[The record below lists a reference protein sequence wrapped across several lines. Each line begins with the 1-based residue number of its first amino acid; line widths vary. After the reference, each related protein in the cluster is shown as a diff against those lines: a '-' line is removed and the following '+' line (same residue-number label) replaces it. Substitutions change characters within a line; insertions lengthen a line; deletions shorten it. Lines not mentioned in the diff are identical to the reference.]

1 LDFLVTHAPILIV
14 ALPLVA
20 AFAIP
25 LVGIMRGAD
34 RGRNVFSLVIFGLIA
49 FLVAILAMDVHEVG
63 IRVYTFG
70 ATAPEMAV
78 PHDYMLPV
86 RIMFEV
92 DGMSMFM
99 GIVITTV
106 AVAALIYSLHF
117 MKGQTGQSRFYSLMF
132 LLYAGMMG
140 LAFTGDMFNLFV
152 FLEIASIAGA
162 ALAAYRTNM
171 ADAIEGGFKYIVIS
185 AISALLVLFA
195 VGILYAQY
203 NVLSIA
209 AIAQYM
215 QGTRTALDMI
225 ALGLLAGAFVMK
237 LAGVPLHMWAPD
249 TYTVAPAGTTPMI
262 LAASYTSM
270 YALYR
275 VTFTLYGGLLNTTAI
290 GWIVIIVGVLSM
302 FVGVMMAVH
311 QTDIKRMMAY
321 HAISQ
326 GGYMLLGVG
335 VGLAVITDPAALANY
350 GRDAMN
356 GGIFHIINHVF
367 YKALLF
373 MTAEAIFFR
382 IGTRDTNIMGG
393 LARNMKW
400 TTAFYI
406 IGALA
411 ISGIPPFNG
420 FASKLLIYETVLKF
434 SPVLSV
440 IAMFV
445 SLVTLAS
452 FAKVFYSAFTGPP
465 MPAYKEVKEVPRSM
479 IIGMSILAV
488 LIIFFGIFPGLIVD
502 TIVAPATNA
511 LINQAGYINA
521 VMGAVP

>member
-1 LDFLVTHAPILIV
+1 MDSLIYHSPALIV

-25 LVGIMRGAD
+25 LISRAGYRA
-34 RGRNVFSLVIFGLIA
+34 RNTFSLVIFGFIT
-49 FLVAILAMDVHEVG
+49 FLVAALAVDVHSVG

-70 ATAPEMAV
+70 ATAAELALPGG
-78 PHDYMLPV
+78 YMVPV

-92 DGMSMFM
+92 DGMSIFM
-99 GIVITTV
+99 GIIITIVTL
-106 AVAALIYSLHF
+106 AALIYSLHF
-117 MKGQTGQSRFYSLMF
+117 LKGQTGQARFYSLMM
-132 LLYAGMMG
+132 LLYTGMMG

-152 FLEIASIAGA
+152 FLEVASIAGA
-162 ALAAYRTNM
+162 GLAAYRTNM
-171 ADAIEGGFKYIVIS
+171 ADALEGGFKYIVIS
-185 AISALLVLFA
+185 AVSALLVLFA
-195 VGILYAQY
+195 IGILYSQY

-209 AIAQYM
+209 AIAHYM
-215 QGTRTALDMI
+215 QTPTTLDMI
-225 ALGLLAGAFVMK
+225 ALGLLGGAFVMK

-275 VTFTLYGGLLNTTAI
+275 VTFTLYGRHIDTAAI
-290 GWIVIIVGVLSM
+290 GWIVIVVGVLSM
-302 FVGVMMAVH
+302 FIGVMMAVH

-335 VGLAVITDPAALANY
+335 VGLAVLANPVALASY
-350 GRDAMN
+350 GRDAIN
-356 GGIFHIINHVF
+356 GGVFHIINHVF

-382 IGTRDTNIMGG
+382 IGTRDTNKMGG

-400 TTAFYI
+400 TAVFYI

-434 SPVLSV
+434 NPVLAV

-452 FAKVFYSAFTGPP
+452 FAKVFYSAFTGPE
-465 MPAYKEVKEVPRSM
+465 MPAYREVREVPKSM
-479 IIGMSILAV
+479 IIGMAILAACV
-488 LIIFFGIFPGLIVD
+488 IFFGIFPGLIVD
-502 TIVAPATNA
+502 NLVAPATEA
-511 LINQAGYINA
+511 LINQTPYINA

>member
-1 LDFLVTHAPILIV
+1 MDFLVTHSPILIV
-14 ALPLVA
+14 AVPLVA

-25 LVGIMRGAD
+25 LISMSRAGD
-34 RGRNVFSLVIFGLIA
+34 RGRNIFSLVVFGLII
-49 FLVAILAMDVHEVG
+49 FLVAVLARNVHTVG

-70 ATAPEMAV
+70 ATAPELTL
-78 PHDYMLPV
+78 PHGYTVPV
-86 RIMFEV
+86 RIIFEL
-92 DGMSMFM
+92 DGMSIFM
-99 GIVITTV
+99 GLIVTTV
-106 AVAALIYSLHF
+106 ALAALIYSLHF
-117 MKGQTGQSRFYSLMF
+117 MKGQTGQARFYALMF
-132 LLYAGMMG
+132 LLYAAMMG

-162 ALAAYRTNM
+162 GLAAYRTNM
-171 ADAIEGGFKYIVIS
+171 ADAVEGGFKYIVIS
-185 AISALLVLFA
+185 AISALLVLLA
-195 VGILYAQY
+195 IGILYAEY

-209 AIAQYM
+209 AIAHYM
-215 QGTRTALDMI
+215 QYTTLDMV
-225 ALGLLAGAFVMK
+225 ALGLLAGAFVIK

-262 LAASYTSM
+262 LAASYMSM

-275 VTFTLYGGLLNTTAI
+275 VTFTMYGAETNTTAI

-335 VGLAVITDPAALANY
+335 VGLAVLADPAALASY
-350 GRDAMN
+350 GRDAIN
-356 GGIFHIINHVF
+356 GGVFHIINHVF

-382 IGTRDTNIMGG
+382 IGTRDTNKMGG

-400 TTAFYI
+400 TAAFYV

-420 FASKLLIYETVLKF
+420 FASKLLIYESVLKF
-434 SPVLSV
+434 NPVLSV

-452 FAKVFYSAFTGPP
+452 FAKVFYSAFTGPE
-465 MPAYKEVKEVPRSM
+465 MPAYKEVREVPKSM
-479 IIGMSILAV
+479 IIGMSILAAF
-488 LIIFFGIFPGLIVD
+488 IIFFGIFPGLVVN
-502 TIVAPATNA
+502 TIVAPATDA
-511 LINQAGYINA
+511 LINQTSYVNA

>member
-1 LDFLVTHAPILIV
+1 LDFLVTHSPILIV

-25 LVGIMRGAD
+25 LISISRAGD
-34 RGRNVFSLVIFGLIA
+34 RGRNIFSLVIFGLIS
-49 FLVAILAMDVHEVG
+49 FLVAILAKNVHTVG

-70 ATAPEMAV
+70 ATVPELTL
-78 PHDYMLPV
+78 PHGYMVPV
-86 RIMFEV
+86 RIIFEV
-92 DGMSMFM
+92 DGMSIFM
-99 GIVITTV
+99 GLIVTTV
-106 AVAALIYSLHF
+106 ALASLIYSLHF
-117 MKGQTGQSRFYSLMF
+117 MKGQTGQARFYSLMM
-132 LLYAGMMG
+132 LLYAAMMG
-140 LAFTGDMFNLFV
+140 LAFTGDMFNMFV

-162 ALAAYRTNM
+162 GLAAYRTNM
-171 ADAIEGGFKYIVIS
+171 ADAVEGGFKYIVIS

-195 VGILYAQY
+195 IGILYAQY
-203 NVLSIA
+203 NVLNIA
-209 AIAQYM
+209 ALAYYM
-215 QGTRTALDMI
+215 QYTSLDMI

-262 LAASYTSM
+262 LAASYMSM

-275 VTFTLYGGLLNTTAI
+275 VTFTMYGGLINTTAI

-335 VGLAVITDPAALANY
+335 VGLAVLTDPVALANY

-382 IGTRDTNIMGG
+382 IGTRDTNKMGG

-400 TTAFYI
+400 TAVFYV

-420 FASKLLIYETVLKF
+420 FASKLLIYEAVLKF
-434 SPVLSV
+434 NPILSV

-452 FAKVFYSAFTGPP
+452 FVKVFYSAFTGPE
-465 MPAYKEVKEVPRSM
+465 MPAYKEVKEVPKSM
-479 IIGMSILAV
+479 IIGMSILAAC
-488 LIIFFGIFPGLIVD
+488 IIFFGIFPGLVVN

-511 LINQAGYINA
+511 LINQSAYINA

>member
-1 LDFLVTHAPILIV
+1 MDHLITNSPALIV

-20 AFAIP
+20 AFILP
-25 LVGIMRGAD
+25 LISRAGD
-34 RGRNVFSLVIFGLIA
+34 RVRNIFSLVIFSLIS
-49 FLVAILAMDVHEVG
+49 FLVAILAVNVHTVG

-70 ATAPEMAV
+70 ATAAALAL
-78 PHDYMLPV
+78 PHGYMVPV
-86 RIMFEV
+86 RIIFEV

-99 GIVITTV
+99 GIIVTTV
-106 AVAALIYSLHF
+106 TLAALIYSLHF
-117 MKGQTGQSRFYSLMF
+117 LKGQTGQARFYSLMM

-140 LAFTGDMFNLFV
+140 LAFTGDMFNMFV

-162 ALAAYRTNM
+162 GLAAYRTNM
-171 ADAIEGGFKYIVIS
+171 ADAVEGGFKYIVIS
-185 AISALLVLFA
+185 AVSALLVLFA
-195 VGILYAQY
+195 IGILYAQY
-203 NVLSIA
+203 DVLSIA
-209 AIAQYM
+209 ALAYYM
-215 QGTRTALDMI
+215 QYTPLDMI
-225 ALGLLAGAFVMK
+225 ALGLLVGAFVMK

-262 LAASYTSM
+262 LAASYMSM

-275 VTFTLYGGLLNTTAI
+275 VTFTLYGGLINTTAI
-290 GWIVIIVGVLSM
+290 GWVVIVVGLLSM

-335 VGLAVITDPAALANY
+335 VGLAVIADPTALASY

-382 IGTRDTNIMGG
+382 IGTRDTNKMGG

-400 TTAFYI
+400 TAGFYI

-420 FASKLLIYETVLKF
+420 FASKLLIYEAVLKF
-434 SPVLSV
+434 NPILAV

-452 FAKVFYSAFTGPP
+452 FTKVFYSAFTGPP

-479 IIGMSILAV
+479 IVGMSILAV
-488 LIIFFGIFPGLIVD
+488 LIIFFGIFPGLIVN

-511 LINQAGYINA
+511 LINHVSYINA
-521 VMGAVP
+521 VMGAAP

>member
-1 LDFLVTHAPILIV
+1 
-14 ALPLVA
+14 
-20 AFAIP
+20 
-25 LVGIMRGAD
+25 
-34 RGRNVFSLVIFGLIA
+34 
-49 FLVAILAMDVHEVG
+49 
-63 IRVYTFG
+63 
-70 ATAPEMAV
+70 
-78 PHDYMLPV
+78 V

-99 GIVITTV
+99 GIIVTTV
-106 AVAALIYSLHF
+106 ALAALIYSLQF
-117 MKGQTGQSRFYSLMF
+117 MKGRTGQARFYSLMM

-171 ADAIEGGFKYIVIS
+171 ADAVEGGFKYIVIS
-185 AISALLVLFA
+185 AVSALLVLFA
-195 VGILYAQY
+195 IGILYAQY
-203 NVLSIA
+203 DVLSIA
-209 AIAQYM
+209 ALAHFMQY
-215 QGTRTALDMI
+215 TPLDMI
-225 ALGLLAGAFVMK
+225 ALALLVGALVMK

-262 LAASYTSM
+262 LAASYISM

-275 VTFTLYGGLLNTTAI
+275 VTFTMYGGLINTTAI
-290 GWIVIIVGVLSM
+290 GWVVIIVGVLSM

-321 HAISQ
+321 HAVSQ

-335 VGLAVITDPAALANY
+335 VCLAVITDPAALASY

-382 IGTRDTNIMGG
+382 IGTRDTNTMGG

-400 TTAFYI
+400 TAGFYI

-420 FASKLLIYETVLKF
+420 FASKLLIYESVLKF

-465 MPAYKEVKEVPRSM
+465 MPAYEGVKEVPKSM
-479 IIGMSILAV
+479 IVGMSILAV
-488 LIIFFGIFPGLIVD
+488 LIIFFGLFPGLIVD

-511 LINQAGYINA
+511 LIDQASYINA

>member
-1 LDFLVTHAPILIV
+1 LDRLVTHSPALIV
-14 ALPLVA
+14 ALPLMA

-25 LVGIMRGAD
+25 FISRAGD
-34 RGRNVFSLVIFGLIA
+34 RVRNVFNLVIFSLIA
-49 FLVAILAMDVHEVG
+49 FLVAVLAVDVHSVG

-70 ATAPEMAV
+70 AKLPELAI
-78 PHDYMLPV
+78 PEGYMVPV
-86 RIMFEV
+86 RIIFEV
-92 DGMSMFM
+92 DGMSVFM
-99 GIVITTV
+99 GLTITTV
-106 AVAALIYSLHF
+106 TLAALIYSLHF
-117 MKGQTGQSRFYSLMF
+117 MKGQTGLARFYSLMM

-162 ALAAYRTNM
+162 GLAAYRTNM
-171 ADAIEGGFKYIVIS
+171 ADAVEGGFKYIVIS
-185 AISALLVLFA
+185 SVSALLVLFTI
-195 VGILYAQY
+195 GILYAQY

-209 AIAQYM
+209 ALAHYI
-215 QGTRTALDMI
+215 QGTPLDML
-225 ALGLLAGAFVMK
+225 ALGLLAGAFVIK
-237 LAGVPLHMWAPD
+237 LAGVPVHMWAPD

-275 VTFTLYGGLLNTTAI
+275 VTFTLYGAHIDTTAI
-290 GWIVIIVGVLSM
+290 GWVVIIIGVLSM

-335 VGLAVITDPAALANY
+335 VGLAVLTDPVALANY
-350 GRDAMN
+350 GRDAIN

-382 IGTRDTNIMGG
+382 IGTRDTNKMGG

-400 TTAFYI
+400 TAVFYV

-411 ISGIPPFNG
+411 ISGIPPLNG
-420 FASKLLIYETVLKF
+420 FASKLLIYETVMRF
-434 SPVLSV
+434 NPILSV

-452 FAKVFYSAFTGPP
+452 FTKVFYSAFTGPE
-465 MPAYKEVKEVPRSM
+465 MPAYKEVKEVPKSM
-479 IIGMSILAV
+479 IIGMAILAA
-488 LIIFFGIFPGLIVD
+488 LIIFFGLFPGLIVD
-502 TIVAPATNA
+502 TIVAPATDA
-511 LINQAGYINA
+511 LINQESYINA
-521 VMGAVP
+521 VMGAAVP

>member
-20 AFAIP
+20 SFVIP
-25 LVGIMRGAD
+25 LLSLSKAGD
-34 RGRNVFSLVIFGLIA
+34 RGRNIFSLVIFGLIA
-49 FLVAILAMDVHEVG
+49 FLVAILAKNIHTVG

-70 ATAPEMAV
+70 ATAPELAL
-78 PHDYMLPV
+78 PHGYTVPV
-86 RIMFEV
+86 RIIFEL
-92 DGMSMFM
+92 DSMSIFM
-99 GIVITTV
+99 GIIVTTV
-106 AVAALIYSLHF
+106 ALAALIYSLHF
-117 MKGQTGQSRFYSLMF
+117 MKGQTGQTRFYALMF

-162 ALAAYRTNM
+162 GLAAYRTNM

-195 VGILYAQY
+195 IGILYAQY

-209 AIAQYM
+209 AIAHYM
-215 QGTRTALDMI
+215 QYTTLDMI

-262 LAASYTSM
+262 LAASYMSM

-275 VTFTLYGGLLNTTAI
+275 VTFTMYGGQINTTAI

-302 FVGVMMAVH
+302 FIGVMMAVH

-335 VGLAVITDPAALANY
+335 VGLAVLANPEALANY

-382 IGTRDTNIMGG
+382 IGTRDTNKMGG

-420 FASKLLIYETVLKF
+420 FASKLLIYESVLKF
-434 SPVLSV
+434 NPVLSV

-452 FAKVFYSAFTGPP
+452 FTKVFYSAFTGPE
-465 MPAYKEVKEVPRSM
+465 MPAYKEVKEVPKSM

-488 LIIFFGIFPGLIVD
+488 CIIFLGLFPGLVVK
-502 TIVAPATNA
+502 TIVAPATDA
-511 LINQAGYINA
+511 LINQSSYINA

>member
-1 LDFLVTHAPILIV
+1 V

-25 LVGIMRGAD
+25 LIGISRAGD
-34 RGRNVFSLVIFGLIA
+34 KVRNTFSLVILSLIA
-49 FLVAILAMDVHEVG
+49 FLVAILAVDVHSTG
-63 IRVYTFG
+63 IHVYTFG
-70 ATAPEMAV
+70 ATAPELTIPEV
-78 PHDYMLPV
+78 YIVPV
-86 RIMFEV
+86 RIIFEV
-92 DGMSMFM
+92 DGMSIFM

-106 AVAALIYSLHF
+106 TLASLIYSLHF
-117 MKGQTGQSRFYSLMF
+117 MKGQTGQARFYTLMF

-140 LAFTGDMFNLFV
+140 LAFTGDMFNMFV

-171 ADAIEGGFKYIVIS
+171 ADAVEGGFKYIVIS
-185 AISALLVLFA
+185 SISALLVLFA
-195 VGILYAQY
+195 VGILYSQY
-203 NVLSIA
+203 NALNIA
-209 AIAQYM
+209 ALAQFM
-215 QGTRTALDMI
+215 AQSAEVTRLDTI

-249 TYTVAPAGTTPMI
+249 TYTVAPAGATPMI

-275 VTFTLYGGLLNTTAI
+275 VTFTLYGRQINTTAI
-290 GWIVIIVGVLSM
+290 GWVVIIVGVLSM
-302 FVGVMMAVH
+302 FIGVMMAVH

-335 VGLAVITDPAALANY
+335 VGLAVLADPVALASY

-373 MTAEAIFFR
+373 MTAEAIFLR
-382 IGTRDTNIMGG
+382 IGTRDTNKMGG

-400 TTAFYI
+400 TAAFYI

-420 FASKLLIYETVLKF
+420 FASKLLIYQTVLKF
-434 SPVLSV
+434 NPVLSV
-440 IAMFV
+440 VAMFV

-452 FAKVFYSAFTGPP
+452 FTKVFYAAFTGPE
-465 MPAYKEVKEVPRSM
+465 MPAYKGVKEVPKSM
-479 IIGMSILAV
+479 IIGMGILAAC
-488 LIIFFGIFPGLIVD
+488 IIFFGLFPGLIVD
-502 TIVAPATNA
+502 NIVAPATNA
-511 LINQAGYINA
+511 LINQASYINA
-521 VMGAVP
+521 VMGTAP

>member
-1 LDFLVTHAPILIV
+1 LDFLTTNSPALIV
-14 ALPLVA
+14 ALPLFA
-20 AFAIP
+20 AFTIP
-25 LVGIMRGAD
+25 LINRAGEKV
-34 RGRNVFSLVIFGLIA
+34 RNTFSLVIFGLIA
-49 FLVAILAMDVHEVG
+49 FLVAILAENVHTVG
-63 IRVYTFG
+63 IRIYTFG
-70 ATAPEMAV
+70 ATAAQLALPQG
-78 PHDYMLPV
+78 YMVPV

-99 GIVITTV
+99 GIIVTTV
-106 AVAALIYSLHF
+106 TLAALIYSLQF
-117 MKGQTGQSRFYSLMF
+117 MKGRTGQARFYSLMM

-171 ADAIEGGFKYIVIS
+171 ADAVEGGFKYIVIS
-185 AISALLVLFA
+185 AVSALLVLFA
-195 VGILYAQY
+195 IGILYAQY
-203 NVLSIA
+203 DVLSIA
-209 AIAQYM
+209 ALAHYM
-215 QGTRTALDMI
+215 QYTPLDMI
-225 ALGLLAGAFVMK
+225 ALALLVGALVMK

-262 LAASYTSM
+262 LAASYISM

-275 VTFTLYGGLLNTTAI
+275 VTFTMYGGLINTTAI
-290 GWIVIIVGVLSM
+290 GWVVIIVGVLSM

-335 VGLAVITDPAALANY
+335 VCLAVITDPAALASY

-356 GGIFHIINHVF
+356 GGVFHIINHVF

-382 IGTRDTNIMGG
+382 IGTRDTNKMGG

-400 TTAFYI
+400 TAGFYI

-420 FASKLLIYETVLKF
+420 FASKLLIYESVLKF

-465 MPAYKEVKEVPRSM
+465 MPAYEGVKEVPRSM

-488 LIIFFGIFPGLIVD
+488 LIIFFGLFPGLIVN

-511 LINQAGYINA
+511 LIDQAPYINA

>member
-1 LDFLVTHAPILIV
+1 M
-14 ALPLVA
+14 PLVA
-20 AFAIP
+20 AFVIP
-25 LVGIMRGAD
+25 LIGISRAQD
-34 RGRNVFSLVIFGLIA
+34 RGRNIFSLVIFGLIV
-49 FLVAILAMDVHEVG
+49 FLVAILAKNVHAVG

-70 ATAPEMAV
+70 ATTPELAL
-78 PHDYMLPV
+78 PNGYMVPV

-92 DGMSMFM
+92 DGMSIFM
-99 GIVITTV
+99 GLVITIV
-106 AVAALIYSLHF
+106 ALASLIYSLHF
-117 MKGQTGQSRFYSLMF
+117 MKGQTGQARFYSLMF

-140 LAFTGDMFNLFV
+140 LAFTGDMFNMFV

-162 ALAAYRTNM
+162 ALAAYRTKM
-171 ADAIEGGFKYIVIS
+171 ADAVEGGFKYIVIS

-195 VGILYAQY
+195 IGILYAQY

-209 AIAQYM
+209 AIANYM
-215 QGTRTALDMI
+215 QHTTLDMI

-275 VTFTLYGGLLNTTAI
+275 VTFTLYGVEINTIAI

-302 FVGVMMAVH
+302 FIGVMMAVH

-335 VGLAVITDPAALANY
+335 VGLAVLANPMALANY
-350 GRDAMN
+350 GRDAMT

-382 IGTRDTNIMGG
+382 IGTRDTNKMGG

-400 TTAFYI
+400 TAAFYV

-420 FASKLLIYETVLKF
+420 FASKLLIYESVLKF

-452 FAKVFYSAFTGPP
+452 FAKVFYAAFTGPEL
-465 MPAYKEVKEVPRSM
+465 PAYKEVKEVPRSM
-479 IIGMSILAV
+479 IIGMSILAAF
-488 LIIFFGIFPGLIVD
+488 IIFFGIFPGLVVD

-511 LINQAGYINA
+511 LIDQAGYINA

>member
-1 LDFLVTHAPILIV
+1 LDFLVTHSPALIV
-14 ALPLVA
+14 LTSLVA
-20 AFAIP
+20 AFVIP
-25 LVGIMRGAD
+25 LISISRAGD
-34 RGRNVFSLVIFGLIA
+34 RPRNVFSLVIFGFIA
-49 FLVAILAMDVHEVG
+49 FLVGILAIDVHSVG

-70 ATAPEMAV
+70 ATAPELTV
-78 PHDYMLPV
+78 PTGYIVPV
-86 RIMFEV
+86 RIIFEV

-106 AVAALIYSLHF
+106 ALASLIYSLHF
-117 MKGQTGQSRFYSLMF
+117 MKGRTGQARFYSLMF

-140 LAFTGDMFNLFV
+140 LALTGDMFNMFV

-171 ADAIEGGFKYIVIS
+171 ADAVEGGFKYIVIS

-195 VGILYAQY
+195 VGVLYSQY
-203 NVLSIA
+203 NVLTIA
-209 AIAQYM
+209 AIAHYM
-215 QGTRTALDMI
+215 QHTTLDMI

-275 VTFTLYGGLLNTTAI
+275 VTFTLYGGLINTTAI

-302 FVGVMMAVH
+302 FIGVMMAVH

-335 VGLAVITDPAALANY
+335 VGLAVITDPAALASY

-356 GGIFHIINHVF
+356 GGVFHIINHVF

-382 IGTRDTNIMGG
+382 IGTRDTNKMGG

-400 TTAFYI
+400 TAVFYI

-420 FASKLLIYETVLKF
+420 FASKLLIYESVMRF
-434 SPVLSV
+434 NPVLSV

-452 FAKVFYSAFTGPP
+452 FTKVFYAAFTGPP
-465 MPAYKEVKEVPRSM
+465 MPAYREVKEVPKSM
-479 IIGMSILAV
+479 IIGMGILAACV
-488 LIIFFGIFPGLIVD
+488 IFFGLFPGLVVD

-511 LINQAGYINA
+511 LVDRASYINA

>member
-1 LDFLVTHAPILIV
+1 MDFLVTHAPILIV

-20 AFAIP
+20 AFVIP
-25 LVGIMRGAD
+25 LISISRAGD
-34 RGRNVFSLVIFGLIA
+34 RGRNIFSLIIFGLIV
-49 FLVAILAMDVHEVG
+49 FLVAILAKNVHTVG

-70 ATAPEMAV
+70 ATAPELAL
-78 PHDYMLPV
+78 PHGYMVPV
-86 RIMFEV
+86 RIIFEV
-92 DGMSMFM
+92 DGMSIFM
-99 GIVITTV
+99 GLIVTTV
-106 AVAALIYSLHF
+106 ALAALIYSLHF
-117 MKGQTGQSRFYSLMF
+117 MKGQTGQARLYALMF
-132 LLYAGMMG
+132 LLYAAMMG

-162 ALAAYRTNM
+162 GLAAYRTNM
-171 ADAIEGGFKYIVIS
+171 ADAVEGGFKYIVIS

-195 VGILYAQY
+195 IGILYAQY
-203 NVLSIA
+203 NVLNIA
-209 AIAQYM
+209 ALAYYM
-215 QGTRTALDMI
+215 QYTPLDML
-225 ALGLLAGAFVMK
+225 ALGLLGGAFVMK

-262 LAASYTSM
+262 LAASYMSM

-275 VTFTLYGGLLNTTAI
+275 VTFTMYGGLINTTAI

-302 FVGVMMAVH
+302 FIGVMMAVH

-335 VGLAVITDPAALANY
+335 VGLAVLTDPVALANY

-367 YKALLF
+367 YKSLLF

-382 IGTRDTNIMGG
+382 IGTRDTNKMGG
-393 LARNMKW
+393 LAHNMKW
-400 TTAFYI
+400 TAVFYI

-420 FASKLLIYETVLKF
+420 FASKLLIYQTVLKF
-434 SPVLSV
+434 NPILSV

-452 FAKVFYSAFTGPP
+452 FAKVFYSAFTGPE
-465 MPAYKEVKEVPRSM
+465 MPAYKEVKEVPKSM
-479 IIGMSILAV
+479 IIGMSILAACV
-488 LIIFFGIFPGLIVD
+488 ILFGLFPGLVVD
-502 TIVAPATNA
+502 TIVAPATDA
-511 LINQAGYINA
+511 LIDQASYINA

>member
-1 LDFLVTHAPILIV
+1 MDFLVTHSPALIV

-25 LVGIMRGAD
+25 LISRAGNRA
-34 RGRNVFSLVIFGLIA
+34 RNIFSLAIFGLIV
-49 FLVAILAMDVHEVG
+49 FLVAVLASDVYAVG
-63 IRVYTFG
+63 IRIYTFG
-70 ATAPEMAV
+70 ATAPEMALPGGYTV
-78 PHDYMLPV
+78 PV
-86 RIMFEV
+86 RIMFQV
-92 DGMSMFM
+92 DGMSIFM
-99 GIVITTV
+99 GIIITTV
-106 AVAALIYSLHF
+106 ALASLIYSLQF
-117 MKGQTGQSRFYSLMF
+117 MKGQSGQARFYSLMM
-132 LLYAGMMG
+132 LLYVGMMG
-140 LAFTGDMFNLFV
+140 LAFTGDMFNMFV
-152 FLEIASIAGA
+152 FLEIASISGTG
-162 ALAAYRTNM
+162 LAAYRTNM
-171 ADAIEGGFKYIVIS
+171 ADAVEGGFKYIVIS
-185 AISALLVLFA
+185 AISALMVLFA
-195 VGILYAQY
+195 IGILYSQY

-209 AIAQYM
+209 ALAYYM
-215 QGTRTALDMI
+215 QYTTLDMV

-262 LAASYTSM
+262 LAASYMSM

-275 VTFTLYGGLLNTTAI
+275 VTFTLYGGHIDTTAI
-290 GWIVIIVGVLSM
+290 GWIVIVVGVLSM

-335 VGLAVITDPAALANY
+335 VGLAVLADPVALANY
-350 GRDAMN
+350 GRDAIN
-356 GGIFHIINHVF
+356 GGVFHIINHVF
-367 YKALLF
+367 YKSLLF

-382 IGTRDTNIMGG
+382 IGTRDTNKMGG

-400 TTAFYI
+400 TAVFYV

-411 ISGIPPFNG
+411 ISGIPPLNG
-420 FASKLLIYETVLKF
+420 FASKLLIYQTVLRF
-434 SPVLSV
+434 NPVLSV

-452 FAKVFYSAFTGPP
+452 FAKVFYSAFTGPE
-465 MPAYKEVKEVPRSM
+465 MPVYKEVKEVPKSM
-479 IIGMSILAV
+479 IIGMGILAAC
-488 LIIFFGIFPGLIVD
+488 IIFFGIFPGLIVD
-502 TIVAPATNA
+502 TIVAPATEA
-511 LINQAGYINA
+511 LINQAPYINA

>member
-1 LDFLVTHAPILIV
+1 LDFLIANSPALIV

-25 LVGIMRGAD
+25 LIGISRVGD
-34 RGRNVFSLVIFGLIA
+34 KGRNIFSLLVFGLIA
-49 FLVAILAMDVHEVG
+49 FLVAILAVDVHANG
-63 IRVYTFG
+63 IHVYTFG
-70 ATAPEMAV
+70 ATSAELTL
-78 PHDYMLPV
+78 PHGYMVPV
-86 RIMFEV
+86 RIIFEV
-92 DGMSMFM
+92 DAMSIFM
-99 GIVITTV
+99 GLVITT
-106 AVAALIYSLHF
+106 AALASLIYSLHF
-117 MKGQTGQSRFYSLMF
+117 MKGQTGQSRFYALMF

-171 ADAIEGGFKYIVIS
+171 ADAIEGGFKYIVVS

-195 VGILYAQY
+195 IGILYAQY

-209 AIAQYM
+209 AIAHYM
-215 QGTRTALDMI
+215 QYTTLDVI
-225 ALGLLAGAFVMK
+225 ALGLLAIAFVMK

-275 VTFTLYGGLLNTTAI
+275 VTFTVYGGHINTTAI
-290 GWIVIIVGVLSM
+290 GWVVIIVGVLSM
-302 FVGVMMAVH
+302 FIGVMMAVH

-335 VGLAVITDPAALANY
+335 VGLAVIANPAALASY

-356 GGIFHIINHVF
+356 GGIFHIMNHVF

-382 IGTRDTNIMGG
+382 IGTRDTNKMGG

-400 TTAFYI
+400 TAGFYI

-420 FASKLLIYETVLKF
+420 FASKLLIYEAVLKF
-434 SPVLSV
+434 NPVLSA

-452 FAKVFYSAFTGPP
+452 FTKVFYSAFTGPE
-465 MPAYKEVKEVPRSM
+465 MPAYKGVKEVPKSM

-488 LIIFFGIFPGLIVD
+488 CIIFFGLFPGLVVD
-502 TIVAPATNA
+502 NIVAPATNA
-511 LINQAGYINA
+511 LINHASYINA

>member
-1 LDFLVTHAPILIV
+1 LDFLTTNSPALIV
-14 ALPLVA
+14 ALPLFA
-20 AFAIP
+20 AFTIP
-25 LVGIMRGAD
+25 LINRAGEKT
-34 RGRNVFSLVIFGLIA
+34 RNIFSLVIFGLIS
-49 FLVAILAMDVHEVG
+49 FLVAILAVNVHSVG

-70 ATAPEMAV
+70 ATAAQMAL
-78 PHDYMLPV
+78 PQGYMVPV

-92 DGMSMFM
+92 DAMSMFM
-99 GIVITTV
+99 GIIVTTV
-106 AVAALIYSLHF
+106 TLAALIYSLHF
-117 MKGQTGQSRFYSLMF
+117 MKGRTGQARFYSLMM

-185 AISALLVLFA
+185 AVSALLVLFA
-195 VGILYAQY
+195 IGILYAQY
-203 NVLSIA
+203 DVLSIA
-209 AIAQYM
+209 ALAHFMQY
-215 QGTRTALDMI
+215 TPLDMI
-225 ALGLLAGAFVMK
+225 ALGLLVGALVMK

-262 LAASYTSM
+262 LAASYISM

-275 VTFTLYGGLLNTTAI
+275 VTFTMYGGLINTTAI
-290 GWIVIIVGVLSM
+290 GWVVIIIGVLSM

-335 VGLAVITDPAALANY
+335 VCLAVITDPVALASY

-382 IGTRDTNIMGG
+382 IGTRDTNKMGG

-400 TTAFYI
+400 TAGFYI

-420 FASKLLIYETVLKF
+420 FASKLLIYESVLKF

-465 MPAYKEVKEVPRSM
+465 MPAYKEIKEVPKSM

-488 LIIFFGIFPGLIVD
+488 LIIFFGLFPGLIVN

-511 LINQAGYINA
+511 LINHASYINA

>member
-1 LDFLVTHAPILIV
+1 
-14 ALPLVA
+14 
-20 AFAIP
+20 
-25 LVGIMRGAD
+25 
-34 RGRNVFSLVIFGLIA
+34 
-49 FLVAILAMDVHEVG
+49 
-63 IRVYTFG
+63 
-70 ATAPEMAV
+70 
-78 PHDYMLPV
+78 
-86 RIMFEV
+86 
-92 DGMSMFM
+92 
-99 GIVITTV
+99 
-106 AVAALIYSLHF
+106 
-117 MKGQTGQSRFYSLMF
+117 
-132 LLYAGMMG
+132 
-140 LAFTGDMFNLFV
+140 
-152 FLEIASIAGA
+152 
-162 ALAAYRTNM
+162 
-171 ADAIEGGFKYIVIS
+171 
-185 AISALLVLFA
+185 
-195 VGILYAQY
+195 
-203 NVLSIA
+203 
-209 AIAQYM
+209 
-215 QGTRTALDMI
+215 
-225 ALGLLAGAFVMK
+225 
-237 LAGVPLHMWAPD
+237 
-249 TYTVAPAGTTPMI
+249 VAPAGTTPMI
-262 LAASYTSM
+262 LAASYISM

-275 VTFTLYGGLLNTTAI
+275 VTFTLYGGLINTTAI
-290 GWIVIIVGVLSM
+290 GWVVIIVGVLSM

-335 VGLAVITDPAALANY
+335 VCLAVITDPVALASY

-356 GGIFHIINHVF
+356 GGVFHIINHVF

-382 IGTRDTNIMGG
+382 IGTRDTNKMGG

-400 TTAFYI
+400 TAGFYI

-420 FASKLLIYETVLKF
+420 FASKLLIYESVLKF

-465 MPAYKEVKEVPRSM
+465 MPAYEEVKEVPKSM

-488 LIIFFGIFPGLIVD
+488 LIIFFGLFPGLIVD

-511 LINQAGYINA
+511 LIDQAPYINA

>member
-1 LDFLVTHAPILIV
+1 LDSLVTRSPALIV
-14 ALPLVA
+14 WLPLVA
-20 AFAIP
+20 AFVIP
-25 LVGIMRGAD
+25 LISISRAGAK
-34 RGRNVFSLVIFGLIA
+34 GRNIFTLGIFGVIA
-49 FLVAILAMDVHEVG
+49 FLVAILARDVHTNG

-70 ATAPEMAV
+70 ATAPELAV
-78 PHDYMLPV
+78 PTGYIVPV
-86 RIMFEV
+86 RIIFEV
-92 DGMSMFM
+92 DGMSIFM
-99 GIVITTV
+99 GLIITTV
-106 AVAALIYSLHF
+106 ALASLIYSLHF
-117 MKGQTGQSRFYSLMF
+117 LKGQTGQARFYSLMM

-162 ALAAYRTNM
+162 GLAAYRTNM

-195 VGILYAQY
+195 IGILYAQY
-203 NVLSIA
+203 NALSVA
-209 AIAQYM
+209 ALAHYI
-215 QGTRTALDMI
+215 QGTTLDMI
-225 ALGLLAGAFVMK
+225 ALGLLAIALVMK

-275 VTFTLYGGLLNTTAI
+275 VTFTLYGGHIDTTAI
-290 GWIVIIVGVLSM
+290 GWVVIIVGVLSM

-335 VGLAVITDPAALANY
+335 VGLAVLTDPVARESYGLA
-350 GRDAMN
+350 AMN

-382 IGTRDTNIMGG
+382 IGTRDTNKMGG

-400 TTAFYI
+400 TAAFYI

-411 ISGIPPFNG
+411 ISGIPPLNG
-420 FASKLLIYETVLKF
+420 FASKLLIYEAVLKF
-434 SPVLSV
+434 NPVLSV

-452 FAKVFYSAFTGPP
+452 FTKVFYSAFTGPE
-465 MPAYKEVKEVPRSM
+465 MPAYKEVREVPKSM
-479 IIGMSILAV
+479 IIGMSILAAF
-488 LIIFFGIFPGLIVD
+488 IIFFGIFPGLVVN

-511 LINQAGYINA
+511 LINQTSYINA

>member
-1 LDFLVTHAPILIV
+1 LDNLVTHSPALIV
-14 ALPLVA
+14 WLPLVA
-20 AFAIP
+20 AFIIP
-25 LVGIMRGAD
+25 LISLGRAGA
-34 RGRNVFSLVIFGLIA
+34 RARSIFVFVIFSFIF
-49 FLVAILAMDVHEVG
+49 FLVAILAKNVHTVG

-70 ATAPEMAV
+70 AKLPELAV
-78 PHDYMLPV
+78 PEGYMVPV
-86 RIMFEV
+86 RIIFEV
-92 DGMSMFM
+92 DSMSIFM
-99 GIVITTV
+99 GLTITTV
-106 AVAALIYSLHF
+106 TLAALIYSLHF
-117 MKGQTGQSRFYSLMF
+117 MKGQTGLARFYSLMM
-132 LLYAGMMG
+132 LLYAAMMG

-162 ALAAYRTNM
+162 GLAAYRTNM
-171 ADAIEGGFKYIVIS
+171 ADAVEGGFKYIVIS
-185 AISALLVLFA
+185 AVSALLVLFTI
-195 VGILYAQY
+195 GILYAQY

-209 AIAQYM
+209 ALAHYIR
-215 QGTRTALDMI
+215 GTPLDML
-225 ALGLLAGAFVMK
+225 ALGLLAGAFVIK
-237 LAGVPLHMWAPD
+237 LAGVPVHMWAPD

-275 VTFTLYGGLLNTTAI
+275 VTFTLYGGHINTTAI

-335 VGLAVITDPAALANY
+335 VGLAVLTNPVALANY
-350 GRDAMN
+350 GRDAIN

-382 IGTRDTNIMGG
+382 IGTRDTNKMGG

-400 TTAFYI
+400 TAIFYV

-420 FASKLLIYETVLKF
+420 FASKLLIYEAVLKF
-434 SPVLSV
+434 NPVLSV

-452 FAKVFYSAFTGPP
+452 FTKVFYSTFTGPQ
-465 MPAYKEVKEVPRSM
+465 MPAYKEVKEVPKSM
-479 IIGMSILAV
+479 IIGMSILAAC
-488 LIIFFGIFPGLIVD
+488 IIFFGLFPGLIVN

-511 LINQAGYINA
+511 LINQASYINA

>member
-1 LDFLVTHAPILIV
+1 MDFLTAHAPALIV
-14 ALPLVA
+14 ALPLLA

-25 LVGIMRGAD
+25 LISRAGHSARSI
-34 RGRNVFSLVIFGLIA
+34 FSLAVLGA
-49 FLVAILAMDVHEVG
+49 TASLVAILAVDVYSTG

-70 ATAPEMAV
+70 ATLPEMALPAGYTV
-78 PHDYMLPV
+78 PV
-86 RIMFEV
+86 RIMFQV

-106 AVAALIYSLHF
+106 ALAALLYSLQF
-117 MKGQTGQSRFYSLMF
+117 LKGQSGQPRFYSLMM
-132 LLYAGMMG
+132 LLYVGMMG
-140 LAFTGDMFNLFV
+140 LAFTGDMFNMFV
-152 FLEIASIAGA
+152 FLELASIAGTG
-162 ALAAYRTNM
+162 LAAYRTRM
-171 ADAIEGGFKYIVIS
+171 ADAVEGGFKYIVIS
-185 AISALLVLFA
+185 AVSALMVLFA
-195 VGILYAQY
+195 IGLLYSQY

-209 AIAQYM
+209 ALAHYM
-215 QGTRTALDMI
+215 EYSMLDMM

-275 VTFTLYGGLLNTTAI
+275 VTFTLYGGHIDTAAI

-302 FVGVMMAVH
+302 FIGVMMAVH

-335 VGLAVITDPAALANY
+335 VGLAVLADPVALASY
-350 GRDAMN
+350 GRDAIN
-356 GGIFHIINHVF
+356 GGVFHIINHVF

-382 IGTRDTNIMGG
+382 IGTRDTNKMGG

-400 TTAFYI
+400 TALFYG

-420 FASKLLIYETVLKF
+420 FASKLLIYQTVLNF
-434 SPVLSV
+434 NPVLSA

-452 FAKVFYSAFTGPP
+452 FAKVFYAAFTGPE
-465 MPAYKEVKEVPRSM
+465 MPAYREVREVPRSM
-479 IIGMSILAV
+479 LIGMGILAACVV
-488 LIIFFGIFPGLIVD
+488 LFGLFPGLIVD
-502 TIVAPATNA
+502 TIVAPATEA
-511 LINQAGYINA
+511 LINQAGYIDA

>member
-1 LDFLVTHAPILIV
+1 MDNLVTHSPALIV

-20 AFAIP
+20 AFIIP
-25 LVGIMRGAD
+25 LISRAGPKVRETF
-34 RGRNVFSLVIFGLIA
+34 NLVIFSFIV
-49 FLVAILAMDVHEVG
+49 FLVAILAKDVHTSG
-63 IRVYTFG
+63 IHVYTFG
-70 ATAPEMAV
+70 AKLPQLAV
-78 PHDYMLPV
+78 PEGYMVPV
-86 RIMFEV
+86 RIIFEV
-92 DGMSMFM
+92 DGMSVFM
-99 GIVITTV
+99 GLTITIVTL
-106 AVAALIYSLHF
+106 AALIYSLHF
-117 MKGQTGQSRFYSLMF
+117 MKGQTGLARFYSLMM

-162 ALAAYRTNM
+162 GLAAYRTNR
-171 ADAIEGGFKYIVIS
+171 ADAVEGGFKYIVIS
-185 AISALLVLFA
+185 AVSALLVLFTI
-195 VGILYAQY
+195 GILYGQY
-203 NVLSIA
+203 NALSIA
-209 AIAQYM
+209 ALAHYI
-215 QGTRTALDMI
+215 QGTPLDML
-225 ALGLLAGAFVMK
+225 ALGLLVGAFVIK
-237 LAGVPLHMWAPD
+237 LAGVPVHMWAPD

-275 VTFTLYGGLLNTTAI
+275 VTFTLYGGHIDTTAI
-290 GWIVIIVGVLSM
+290 GWVVIIVGVLSM

-335 VGLAVITDPAALANY
+335 VGLAVLTDPVALASY
-350 GRDAMN
+350 GRDAIN

-382 IGTRDTNIMGG
+382 IGTRDTNKMGG

-400 TTAFYI
+400 TAIFYA

-420 FASKLLIYETVLKF
+420 FASKLLIYQTVLKF
-434 SPVLSV
+434 NPILSV

-452 FAKVFYSAFTGPP
+452 FTKVFYSTFTGPQL
-465 MPAYKEVKEVPRSM
+465 PAYKEVTEAPKSM
-479 IIGMSILAV
+479 IVGMSILAAF
-488 LIIFFGIFPGLIVD
+488 IIFFGLFPGLIVN
-502 TIVAPATNA
+502 TIVAPATDA
-511 LINQAGYINA
+511 LINQASYINA
-521 VMGAVP
+521 VMAAGAAP

>member
-1 LDFLVTHAPILIV
+1 MDFLVTNSPALIV
-14 ALPLVA
+14 ALPLLA

-25 LVGIMRGAD
+25 LVNRAGPRVRDI
-34 RGRNVFSLVIFGLIA
+34 FSLVIFSLIA
-49 FLVAILAMDVHEVG
+49 FFVAILAVDIHSVG
-63 IRVYTFG
+63 IHVYTFG
-70 ATAPEMAV
+70 ATAAELALPGG
-78 PHDYMLPV
+78 YMVPV

-92 DGMSMFM
+92 DGMSIFM
-99 GIVITTV
+99 GIIVTTV
-106 AVAALIYSLHF
+106 TLAALIYSLHF
-117 MKGQTGQSRFYSLMF
+117 MKGQTGQARFYSLMM

-162 ALAAYRTNM
+162 ALAAYRTNK

-185 AISALLVLFA
+185 AVSALLVLFA
-195 VGILYAQY
+195 IGILYAQY

-209 AIAQYM
+209 ALAHYM
-215 QGTRTALDMI
+215 QYTPLDMI
-225 ALGLLAGAFVMK
+225 ALGLLAGALVMK

-262 LAASYTSM
+262 LAASYISM

-275 VTFTLYGGLLNTTAI
+275 VTFTLYGGLINTTAI
-290 GWIVIIVGVLSM
+290 GWVVIIVGVLSM

-335 VGLAVITDPAALANY
+335 VCLAVITDPVALASY

-356 GGIFHIINHVF
+356 GGVFHIINHVF

-382 IGTRDTNIMGG
+382 IGTRDTNKMGG

-400 TTAFYI
+400 TAGFYI

-420 FASKLLIYETVLKF
+420 FASKLLIYESVLKF

-465 MPAYKEVKEVPRSM
+465 MPAYKEVKEVPKSM

-488 LIIFFGIFPGLIVD
+488 LIIFFGLFPGLIVD

-511 LINQAGYINA
+511 LIDQAPYINA

>member
-1 LDFLVTHAPILIV
+1 MHFLTTHAPALIV
-14 ALPLVA
+14 ALPLLA

-25 LVGIMRGAD
+25 LVSRAGYSA
-34 RGRNVFSLVIFGLIA
+34 RNIFSLVILGATA
-49 FLVAILAMDVHEVG
+49 FLVAILAVDVYSTG

-70 ATAPEMAV
+70 ATLPEMALPV
-78 PHDYMLPV
+78 GYTVPV
-86 RIMFEV
+86 RIMFQV

-106 AVAALIYSLHF
+106 ALASLLYSLQF
-117 MKGQTGQSRFYSLMF
+117 LKGQSGQPRFYSLMM
-132 LLYAGMMG
+132 LLYVGMMG
-140 LAFTGDMFNLFV
+140 LAFTGDMFNMFV
-152 FLEIASIAGA
+152 FLEVASIAGTG
-162 ALAAYRTNM
+162 LAAYRTRM
-171 ADAIEGGFKYIVIS
+171 ADAVEGGFKYIVIS
-185 AISALLVLFA
+185 AISALMVLFA
-195 VGILYAQY
+195 IGILYAQY

-209 AIAQYM
+209 ALAHYM
-215 QGTRTALDMI
+215 EYGMLDMM

-275 VTFTLYGGLLNTTAI
+275 VTFTLYGGHIDTAAI

-302 FVGVMMAVH
+302 FIGVMMAVH

-335 VGLAVITDPAALANY
+335 VGLAVLADPIALASY
-350 GRDAMN
+350 GRDAIN
-356 GGIFHIINHVF
+356 GGVFHIINHVF

-382 IGTRDTNIMGG
+382 IGTRDTNKMGG

-400 TTAFYI
+400 TAIFYG

-420 FASKLLIYETVLKF
+420 FASKLLIYQSVLNF
-434 SPVLSV
+434 NPVLSA

-452 FAKVFYSAFTGPP
+452 FAKVFYAAFTGPE
-465 MPAYKEVKEVPRSM
+465 MPAYREVREVPRSM
-479 IIGMSILAV
+479 LIGMGILAACV
-488 LIIFFGIFPGLIVD
+488 VFFGLFPGLIVD
-502 TIVAPATNA
+502 TIVAPATEA
-511 LINQAGYINA
+511 LINQGGYISA

>member
-1 LDFLVTHAPILIV
+1 LDFLTANAPILIV
-14 ALPLVA
+14 AIPLVA
-20 AFAIP
+20 AFIIP
-25 LVGIMRGAD
+25 LLSRKGD
-34 RGRNVFSLVIFGLIA
+34 RVRNAFTLTAFGLTS
-49 FLVAILAMDVHEVG
+49 FLVAVLAVNVHDVG
-63 IRVYTFG
+63 IRIYTFG
-70 ATAPEMAV
+70 ATAADLAV
-78 PHDYMLPV
+78 PQGFIVPV
-86 RIMFEV
+86 RIIFEV
-92 DGMSMFM
+92 DAMSMFM
-99 GIVITTV
+99 GIVVTTV
-106 AVAALIYSLHF
+106 TLAALIYSLHF
-117 MKGQTGQSRFYSLMF
+117 LKGQTGQPRFYSLMM
-132 LLYAGMMG
+132 LLYTAMMG

-152 FLEIASIAGA
+152 FLEIASISGA

-195 VGILYAQY
+195 IGILYAQY

-209 AIAQYM
+209 AIAHFIQY
-215 QGTRTALDMI
+215 THLDMI
-225 ALGLLAGAFVMK
+225 ALGLLGAAFAMK

-249 TYTVAPAGTTPMI
+249 TYTVAPAGSTPMI
-262 LAASYTSM
+262 LAASYMSM

-275 VTFTLYGGLLNTTAI
+275 VTFTIYGGFIDTGAI
-290 GWIVIIVGVLSM
+290 GWAVIIVGLLSM

-326 GGYMLLGVG
+326 GGYMLLGLG
-335 VGLAVITDPAALANY
+335 VGLAVIANPAALEAY

-373 MTAEAIFFR
+373 MAAEAIFFR
-382 IGTRDTNIMGG
+382 IGTRDTNKMGG

-400 TTAFYI
+400 TTGFYI

-411 ISGIPPFNG
+411 IAGIPPFNG
-420 FASKLLIYETVLKF
+420 FASKLLIYESVLKF
-434 SPVLSV
+434 NPILAIV
-440 IAMFV
+440 AMFV

-465 MPAYKEVKEVPRSM
+465 MPAHKEVKEVPKSM
-479 IIGMSILAV
+479 IVGMSILAV
-488 LIIFFGIFPGLIVD
+488 LIIFFGLFPGLIVN

-511 LINQAGYINA
+511 LISHASYINA

>member
-1 LDFLVTHAPILIV
+1 LDFLVTHSPALIV
-14 ALPLVA
+14 LTSLVA
-20 AFAIP
+20 AFVIP
-25 LVGIMRGAD
+25 LISISRAGD
-34 RGRNVFSLVIFGLIA
+34 RPRNVFSLVIFGFIA
-49 FLVAILAMDVHEVG
+49 FLVGILAIDVHSVG

-70 ATAPEMAV
+70 ATAPELTV
-78 PHDYMLPV
+78 PTGYIVPV
-86 RIMFEV
+86 RIIFEV

-106 AVAALIYSLHF
+106 ALASLIYSLHF
-117 MKGQTGQSRFYSLMF
+117 MKGRTGQARFYSLMF

-140 LAFTGDMFNLFV
+140 LALTGDMFNMFV

-171 ADAIEGGFKYIVIS
+171 ADAVEGGFKYIVIS

-195 VGILYAQY
+195 VGVLYSQY
-203 NVLSIA
+203 NVLTIA
-209 AIAQYM
+209 AIAHYM
-215 QGTRTALDMI
+215 QHTTLDMI

-275 VTFTLYGGLLNTTAI
+275 VTFTLYGGLINTTAI

-302 FVGVMMAVH
+302 FIGVMMAVH

-335 VGLAVITDPAALANY
+335 VGLAVITDPVALASY

-356 GGIFHIINHVF
+356 GGVFHIINHVF

-382 IGTRDTNIMGG
+382 IGTRDTNKMGG

-400 TTAFYI
+400 TAVFYI

-420 FASKLLIYETVLKF
+420 FASKLLIYESVMRF
-434 SPVLSV
+434 NPVLSV

-452 FAKVFYSAFTGPP
+452 FTKVFYAAFTGPP
-465 MPAYKEVKEVPRSM
+465 MPAYREVKEVPKSM
-479 IIGMSILAV
+479 IIGMGILAACV
-488 LIIFFGIFPGLIVD
+488 IFFGLFPGLVVD

-511 LINQAGYINA
+511 LIDRASYINA